1 MSTDLI
7 QGERKVKETERS
19 SRWERMT
26 LASGIVAAALF
37 VAATAVFIGAVAP
50 GMPPIDAPPEQFASF
65 MAEQSRSVTYALI
78 PYLNAAQMAFV
89 VLFFGGLF
97 GVLRRAEG
105 GSGSLAA
112 AVFAAGLAIAIIFPL
127 AAMIETHLLFA
138 FATTGMDPAVTQA
151 VDGIGPLSLSLSG
164 FPQAVVLGGTA
175 ALLLSRRFAPRWLGW
190 AGFALGALV
199 LIGTGTLVLGPGLFP
214 FTALGTLLFWVW
226 ILALSVALL
235 RSTGTAS
242 QSAPQA
248 EPA

>member
-7 QGERKVKETERS
+7 QNDQAVREVEQS
-19 SRWERMT
+19 SRWERLS

-37 VAATAVFIGAVAP
+37 VASTATFIGFVAP
-50 GMPPIDAPPEQFASF
+50 GMPPIDASPEEFTSF
-65 MAEQSRSVTYALI
+65 MAEQSQGVTYALI

-127 AAMIETHLLFA
+127 TTMIETHLLFG
-138 FATTGMDPAVTQA
+138 FASAGVDPAATQA
-151 VDGIGPLSLSLSG
+151 VDGIGPLSLALSG

-199 LIGTGTLVLGPGLFP
+199 LIGTGTLAVGPGLFP
-214 FTALGTLLFWVW
+214 ITALGTLLFWVW

-235 RSTGTAS
+235 QRSGRESVA
-242 QSAPQA
+242 
-248 EPA
+248 